1 MNRLISGMVV
11 ATLVCPMAVAQSPP
25 APAPDAANPVFTQPQ
40 DLKWRVY
47 PGGTKAAILHIDPT
61 TRTTEL
67 MIWNPPNTHV
77 PRHWHSANEKI
88 SMISGTF
95 IMKHDDGGDP
105 VALNAGAF
113 AYMPAKM
120 IHEAWT
126 KPDTDALYFITVDGA
141 WDYNEVEPPT
151 KATQ

>member
-1 MNRLISGMVV
+1 MNRLISGMVI

-77 PRHWHSANEKI
+77 PRHWHSA
-88 SMISGTF
+88 
-95 IMKHDDGGDP
+95 
-105 VALNAGAF
+105 
-113 AYMPAKM
+113 
-120 IHEAWT
+120 T
-126 KPDTDALYFITVDGA
+126 KKFR
-141 WDYNEVEPPT
+141 
-151 KATQ
+151 

>member
-1 MNRLISGMVV
+1 
-11 ATLVCPMAVAQSPP
+11 MAVAQSPP